1 MYVGEP
7 SQHMDVQSDIYRY
20 DTDSFLLGRTSD
32 NPLFSNCADPQKCNK
47 VVAFNVDFGV
57 ENQGVFKGISLDQN
71 EFRNTAE
78 SFRLTQSLADSSND
92 KTISTQGL
100 NLFNIYRSRSYTAKV
115 TSMGNAC
122 IQPTMY
128 FNLRH
133 VPMFT
138 GPYLITDV
146 EHNISPNNMETSF
159 TGIRSPFFD
168 LPDINDIVSKVNKS
182 FLERVKGK
190 VENDVQVGGFSAEGS
205 EKDRGEHPP
214 ALPMGGKIT
223 RLIIHST
230 GSIDLGDNPVSAIN
244 FTHKEMGYAGIGFHY
259 LIDRDSQASVL
270 TARPSSYEGAH
281 TMDANNNSLG
291 IAIIS
296 SCAGLKTYQASGSE
310 LATSAQ
316 KTTLEKFL
324 IYQLFKQSIFRVVKN
339 DDNSIILKI
348 FGPAGTT
355 AWPKDVE
362 SPLNGVSGDV
372 YKEIIFGHNDFNT
385 NKMCPC
391 FKVRNAL
398 DGRLKDK
405 LNGYLKTVWNSI
417 LTEANNNIGEVV
429 AWRLEDSVS
438 YLKPEMITDIIGKKL
453 GVVIRPSVLPDDN
466 FTGKP
471 QSYNSGG

>member
-7 SQHMDVQSDIYRY
+7 SQHIDVQSDIYRY

-32 NPLFSNCADPQKCNK
+32 NPLFSNCTDPQKCNK
-47 VVAFNVDFGV
+47 VVAFNVDFGT

-78 SFRLTQSLADSSND
+78 SFRLTQNLADSSND

-168 LPDINDIVSKVNKS
+168 LPDINDIVAKVNKS

-214 ALPMGGKIT
+214 ALPMGG
-223 RLIIHST
+223 RL
-230 GSIDLGDNPVSAIN
+230 
-244 FTHKEMGYAGIGFHY
+244 
-259 LIDRDSQASVL
+259 
-270 TARPSSYEGAH
+270 
-281 TMDANNNSLG
+281 
-291 IAIIS
+291 
-296 SCAGLKTYQASGSE
+296 
-310 LATSAQ
+310 
-316 KTTLEKFL
+316 
-324 IYQLFKQSIFRVVKN
+324 
-339 DDNSIILKI
+339 
-348 FGPAGTT
+348 
-355 AWPKDVE
+355 
-362 SPLNGVSGDV
+362 
-372 YKEIIFGHNDFNT
+372 
-385 NKMCPC
+385 
-391 FKVRNAL
+391 L
-398 DGRLKDK
+398 D
-405 LNGYLKTVWNSI
+405 
-417 LTEANNNIGEVV
+417 
-429 AWRLEDSVS
+429 
-438 YLKPEMITDIIGKKL
+438 
-453 GVVIRPSVLPDDN
+453 
-466 FTGKP
+466 
-471 QSYNSGG
+471 